1 MKQAVV
7 AGALAVAALNAFAGL
22 NGAWIWYRGDPAADQ
37 GADGR
42 LAKVF
47 WVALRVGQG
56 SALTLAIAV
65 GSLAAAGKHPR
76 ESLFYLYAL
85 LPLAVA
91 FVAEQLRITSAQT
104 ILDQHDLPDAQAV
117 GTLPEPEQKALVAT
131 VLRREVGVM
140 ALSALVVV
148 FLALR
153 AAGTAH
159 GF

>member
-1 MKQAVV
+1 MTQAVV
-7 AGALAVAALNAFAGL
+7 AASLLVAALNAASGL
-22 NGAWIWYRGDPAADQ
+22 TGGWIWYRGAPAQ
-37 GADGR
+37 GRGTST
-42 LAKVF
+42 F
-47 WVALRVGQG
+47 WLMLRVGQG

-65 GSLAAAGKHPR
+65 GSLAAAGKRP
-76 ESLFYLYAL
+76 SDDLFYLYAL

-91 FVAEQLRITSAQT
+91 FVAEQLRVTSAQT
-104 ILDQHDLPDAQAV
+104 ILDQEGLEDAQAV
-117 GTLPEPEQKALVAT
+117 GRLPENEQQALLVT
-131 VLRREVGVM
+131 VLRREMGVM